1 MPLSQATWAT
11 TAVAN
16 ANITD
21 EIDDRRSAGKD
32 DRRGKLRIKTYKGA
46 KIIWP
51 NSAPVRCVVR
61 NLSETGAKLE
71 VHGLVLQNSF
81 ELVFDLDQSRRSCRV
96 LWRKEPW
103 IGVKF
108 R

>member
-1 MPLSQATWAT
+1 
-11 TAVAN
+11 VAN

-32 DRRGKLRIKTYKGA
+32 DRRRKLRIKTYKGA

-51 NSAPVRCVVR
+51 NSGPVRCVVR
-61 NLSETGAKLE
+61 NLSDTGAKLE

-103 IGVKF
+103 IGVEFQDHRKYCE
-108 R
+108 